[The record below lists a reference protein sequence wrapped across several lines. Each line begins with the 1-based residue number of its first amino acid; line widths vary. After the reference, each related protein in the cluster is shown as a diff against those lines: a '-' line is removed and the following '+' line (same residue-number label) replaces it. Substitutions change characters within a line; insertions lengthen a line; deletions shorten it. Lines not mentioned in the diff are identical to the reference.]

1 MNRLY
6 CGARTLELDR
16 PAVMG
21 IINLTP
27 DSFSGDGVGSDV
39 ERAIAQAMAM
49 VEAGAD
55 LLDLG
60 AESSRPGAASVPAED
75 EVARLLPVLRAL
87 RDCGVPLSVDTC
99 KPEVMRAV
107 LDEGAAIINDIR
119 ALGVPGAAEAV
130 AASDCAVCL
139 MHMRG
144 VPADMQTA
152 PVYEDVVG
160 EVRGFLLDRVR
171 TAVEAGIAPHR
182 CWVDPGF
189 GFGKTIEHNTA
200 LFRALPAIVADD
212 APVLVGV
219 SRKSMLG
226 SITGRPVGDRLA
238 AGLAA
243 AVLAAE
249 AGAAVIRVHE
259 VAATIDALNIW
270 RTLAPANWGVQE

>member
-6 CGARTLELDR
+6 CGNHTLELDR

-21 IINLTP
+21 IVNLTS
-27 DSFSGDGVGSDV
+27 DSFSGDGVGASVD
-39 ERAIAQAMAM
+39 RAVAQAMAM
-49 VEAGAD
+49 IESGAD

-60 AESSRPGAASVPAED
+60 AESSRPGAAPIASKD
-75 EVARLLPVLRAL
+75 ESARLLPVLRAL

-107 LDEGAAIINDIR
+107 LDAGAAIINDIR
-119 ALGVPGAAEAV
+119 ALGEPGAAAAV
-130 AASDCAVCL
+130 AGSDCAVCL

-144 VPADMQTA
+144 TPADMQAA
-152 PVYEDVVG
+152 PAYDDVVG
-160 EVRGFLLDRVR
+160 EVRGYLLDRVR
-171 TAVEAGIAPHR
+171 SAVESGIGPHR

-212 APVLVGV
+212 TPVLVGV

-226 SITGRPVGDRLA
+226 AITGRPVGERGA
-238 AGLAA
+238 ASLAA
-243 AVLAAE
+243 AVLAAQ
-249 AGAAVIRVHE
+249 AGAAVIRVHD
-259 VAATIDALNIW
+259 VAATIDALKTW
-270 RTLAPANWGVQE
+270 RSLAPENWRVEA